1 MGMMRCTTCEAIVDS
16 DDGTGVWEDVGTGFW
31 CETCVEAACENP
43 AKHERIMDALKVQ
56 DLETWEEAI
65 NNWYDTQDSIVAKA
79 EYDAEKAT
87 ENYEAE
93 MRDAGRYHQTEGYR
107 DAMLDAADI
116 ARKGE

>member
-1 MGMMRCTTCEAIVDS
+1 M
-16 DDGTGVWEDVGTGFW
+16 
-31 CETCVEAACENP
+31 
-43 AKHERIMDALKVQ
+43 L
-56 DLETWEEAI
+56 
-65 NNWYDTQDSIVAKA
+65 VAKA

-87 ENYEAE
+87 ESYEAE